1 MSEKTYPLAG
11 PIHQGRCDLFRL
23 LAGHEVL
30 GLAPGEIAKGLG
42 VPPSWVSQN
51 LPALATTGYVEQV
64 AGTNPRWRLGDADI
78 AHCHHRGHQ
87 PQCRQT
93 PRLDEVSTL
102 KSLHPDGVAETELD
116 ALVARLTVRSGLRV
130 VAGGAA

>member
-1 MSEKTYPLAG
+1 MTRTTDYPLAG
-11 PIHQGRCDLFRL
+11 PIRKTCELFRL

-64 AGTNPRWRLGDADI
+64 AGTNRWRLGVQFVRI
-78 AHCHHRGHQ
+78 AL
-87 PQCRQT
+87 T
-93 PRLDEVSTL
+93 VSTNL
-102 KSLHPDGVAETELD
+102 NKAKQQLEDIS
-116 ALVARLTVRSGLRV
+116 ARYSVPL
-130 VAGGAA
+130 

>member
-1 MSEKTYPLAG
+1 MSRTTDYQLAG
-11 PIHQGRCDLFRL
+11 PIRKTCDLFRL

-64 AGTNPRWRLGDADI
+64 AGTNRWRLG
-78 AHCHHRGHQ
+78 
-87 PQCRQT
+87 
-93 PRLDEVSTL
+93 
-102 KSLHPDGVAETELD
+102 
-116 ALVARLTVRSGLRV
+116 
-130 VAGGAA
+130 GGAKEGFFHGDTRCGFGGKLRLQIVQEKT